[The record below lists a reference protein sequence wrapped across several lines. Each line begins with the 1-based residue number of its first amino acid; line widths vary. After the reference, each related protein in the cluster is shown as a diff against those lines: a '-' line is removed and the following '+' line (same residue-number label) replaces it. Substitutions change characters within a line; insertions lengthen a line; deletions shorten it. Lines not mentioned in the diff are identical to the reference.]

1 LEWTIFEDWGDS
13 MLAIAIVAAATGLVL
28 GLRFSLVALALLI
41 ITTTIVFA
49 VCMWGG
55 SGPLVG
61 TLQLLA
67 TLASVQISYL
77 VGCLLAA
84 HIPARAKVPSSRK
97 QMRYVRDWSTRAVTL
112 RATRQ
117 KEMASSRSGC
127 NYQNLFRLS
136 RMHLQESVDG

>member
-1 LEWTIFEDWGDS
+1 
-13 MLAIAIVAAATGLVL
+13 MLVIAIVAAAAGLVF
-28 GLRFSLVALALLI
+28 GFRFSPIALTLLI

-55 SGPLVG
+55 GGPLVL

-84 HIPARAKVPSSRK
+84 HIPARAKIHSGGK
-97 QMRYVRDWSTRAVTL
+97 QMRYVHEGSTRAG
-112 RATRQ
+112 TR
-117 KEMASSRSGC
+117 
-127 NYQNLFRLS
+127 
-136 RMHLQESVDG
+136 

>member
-1 LEWTIFEDWGDS
+1 

-77 VGCLLAA
+77 VGCLLTA

-112 RATRQ
+112 RATSKKRWRRVEVDAIT
-117 KEMASSRSGC
+117 KTYSGC
-127 NYQNLFRLS
+127 RGLVCTPFDRTGSWL
-136 RMHLQESVDG
+136 R